1 MLYAIMMTKGQT
13 RMAKP
18 DKIIIKER
26 MLTVPE
32 KTLITE
38 SPFILLNERMHSI
51 SMHDN
56 DTSV

>member
-1 MLYAIMMTKGQT
+1 MMTKGQT